1 MLQSKYFTEEGLKL
15 LLNDLYEGGARYVYR
30 PTGYAL
36 IYLSKYKPI
45 IEDDG
50 EIKHTL
56 LDSPH
61 LPVHTTNLLNDVF
74 ENTNCIDL
82 AKALHK
88 VDWSKVPVDTKVCAY
103 KDGMMKL
110 RHFAYCKEDKVYT
123 WKGGGTSW
131 STPYAYGE
139 WEDVGLAEEV
149 EYA

>member
-1 MLQSKYFTEEGLKL
+1 MLHSKYFTEEGLKL

-36 IYLSKYKPI
+36 IYLSKYKPV

-88 VDWSKVPVDTKVCAY
+88 VDWSTVPVDTKVYAYCGDTVQQRHFACY
-103 KDGMMKL
+103 KDG
-110 RHFAYCKEDKVYT
+110 KVHT
-123 WKGGGTSW
+123 WIHGCTSW
-131 STPYAYGE
+131 STKHTNGDWDRVE
-139 WEDVGLAEEV
+139 LAEEI
-149 EYA
+149 

>member
-36 IYLSKYKPI
+36 IYLSKYKPV

-82 AKALHK
+82 AKELHK
-88 VDWSKVPVDTKVCAY
+88 VDWSKVPVNTKVYAY
-103 KDGMMKL
+103 SNGCMKL
-110 RHFAYCKEDKVYT
+110 RHFAYYKNGKVHT
-123 WKGGGTSW
+123 WSDGGTSW
-131 STPYAYGE
+131 STPYVDGDWLKVE
-139 WEDVGLAEEV
+139 LAEEI
-149 EYA
+149 

>member
-1 MLQSKYFTEEGLKL
+1 MLQSKYFTKEGLTML
-15 LLNDLYEGGARYVYR
+15 LGDCYEGGTRYMYR

-36 IYLSKYKPI
+36 IYLSKTKPI
-45 IEDDG
+45 ILDDG
-50 EIKHTL
+50 EIESLGDDAQALPIHT
-56 LDSPH
+56 
-61 LPVHTTNLLNDVF
+61 VNLLNDIF

-82 AKALHK
+82 AQALGR
-88 VDWSKVPVDTKVCAY
+88 VDWSKVPVDTKVYAY

-139 WEDVGLAEEV
+139 WEDVRLAEEV

>member
-1 MLQSKYFTEEGLKL
+1 MLQSKYFTKEGLKL

-30 PTGYAL
+30 PTGYSL
-36 IYLSKYKPI
+36 IYISKCKPI

-56 LDSPH
+56 LDSQH

-88 VDWSKVPVDTKVCAY
+88 VDWSKVPVDTKVYAYYGDKVQQRHFACY
-103 KDGMMKL
+103 KDG
-110 RHFAYCKEDKVYT
+110 KVHT
-123 WKGGGTSW
+123 WIHGCTSW
-131 STPYAYGE
+131 STKHTNDDWDRVE
-139 WEDVGLAEEV
+139 LAEEI
-149 EYA
+149 